1 MNFQAPS
8 QNSKIVNGD
17 FELERIISSL
27 WRGKWVVLVFVL
39 CCVFV
44 ADFYVRRIA
53 VPLYS
58 ATAKLVLQEDKLQII
73 SNIENIISGGPLTN
87 MNVMTELEVL
97 RSGYL
102 VGQLVDYLKLMNEP
116 EFNYSLQSPKLS
128 DLIKTQFTTFL
139 GVVPEKP
146 ASVSSQDLRSSVIN
160 SVIKSMTISNPRN
173 TLVMNISFTTNDT
186 ALSAQMAETMAEI
199 YIENKIKIKR
209 DAHDKATKFLSV
221 RTLELKQNFEN
232 LKSKKAQF
240 LSQSKLV
247 NADVLEAEEIKLR
260 ELRLSLSKLI
270 VQSTEKEKALAKL
283 QFFRKSAN
291 IKALITAA
299 NDFRLSRTIS
309 QYNENLI
316 SLNDLNLEV
325 DRFMLEREADAGR
338 GQKKLLA
345 LRESVTLLTKKIE
358 RQSQELIVLQQL
370 ERETD
375 AARILYESLST
386 RLLEINVQLGLENA
400 DVRILSE
407 ADSTGQ
413 SNQKSPKK
421 GLILL
426 LATSLGLIMGFSF
439 ILFREM
445 RFEGFRSPNDL
456 SNNSGYW
463 VLGSVPLIPSRE
475 RKSVISFFQDKPNSV
490 FSEAVRNLR
499 TSILMPKTDI
509 APQVIMMT
517 SSVPREGKTTLT
529 FALAKN
535 LVGLGKRVI
544 LIEADIRSSNHSVDI
559 DRKNTVA
566 LIDLLTG
573 DRDFINVNPFVEE
586 LGFDILSGSKSNIN
600 AADLFA
606 SESFAKLLTELRK
619 NYDYILIDTPPV
631 LFVPDARLIGINCD
645 ATIYVVKWNTTT
657 KGQVYQGLD
666 MLSSVGINTIG
677 VVLNQIN
684 SKKMKYYGYAGQYG
698 YDVYVSKYYDG

>member
-1 MNFQAPS
+1 MNFQVPS
-8 QNSKIVNGD
+8 QNSNIVDGD

-27 WRGKWVVLVFVL
+27 WRGKWGVLVFVL
-39 CCVFV
+39 FCVFV
-44 ADFYVRRIA
+44 ADFYVSRIA

-73 SNIENIISGGPLTN
+73 SNIENIISGGPITN
-87 MNVMTELEVL
+87 MNVKTELEVL

-102 VGQLVDYLKLMNEP
+102 VGQLVDSLKLTNESA
-116 EFNYSLQSPKLS
+116 FNYSLRPPKLS
-128 DLIKTQFTTFL
+128 DLIKTQFITLL
-139 GVVPEKP
+139 GVAPEKP
-146 ASVSSQDLRSSVIN
+146 PLVSSQDLRSSVIN
-160 SVIKSMTISNPRN
+160 SVNEAMIISNPRN
-173 TLVMNISFTTNDT
+173 TLLINISFTTSDS
-186 ALSAQMAETMAEI
+186 ALSAQMAETMAEL
-199 YIENKIKIKR
+199 YIKNKIKFKR
-209 DAHDKATKFLSV
+209 DALAKATKFLSM

-232 LKSKKAQF
+232 LKSKKTQF

-247 NADVLEAEEIKLR
+247 NIDILEAEEIKLR

-270 VQSTEKEKALAKL
+270 FQSMEKEKALANL
-283 QFFRKSAN
+283 QFLRESAN
-291 IKALITAA
+291 MKALIMAA
-299 NDFRLSRTIS
+299 NDFRLSRALS

-325 DRFMLEREADAGR
+325 DRFMRVSVADAGR
-338 GQKKLLA
+338 GQKKLLT
-345 LRESVTLLTKKIE
+345 LRESVTLLAKQIE

-386 RLLEINVQLGLENA
+386 RLLEINVQLGLETA

-407 ADSTGQ
+407 AGSTGQ
-413 SNQKSPKK
+413 SSQKSPKK
-421 GLILL
+421 SLILL
-426 LATSLGLIMGFSF
+426 LAITLGLIMGFSF

-456 SNNSGYW
+456 SNNSGCW
-463 VLGSVPLIPSRE
+463 VLASVPIIPSRE

-509 APQVIMMT
+509 VPQVIMMT

-529 FALAKN
+529 FALAQN
-535 LVGLGKRVI
+535 LVGLGKRVL
-544 LIEADIRSSNHSVDI
+544 LIEADIRSSNYSVDI

-573 DRDFINVNPFVEE
+573 DRDFNNVNPFVEE
-586 LGFDILSGSKSNIN
+586 LGFDILSGNKSNVN

-606 SESFAKLLTELRK
+606 SESFAKLLTELRE

-631 LFVPDARLIGINCD
+631 LFVPDARLVGIKCD
-645 ATIYVVKWNTTT
+645 ATIYVVKWNMTT

-698 YDVYVSKYYDG
+698 YDAYVSKYYDG